1 MKVGIVCPYAW
12 DVPGGVRSHIHDLA
26 LTLQD
31 QGHIV
36 NVLAPVEDPAE
47 LPEWVTDG
55 GRPIAVPYN
64 GSVARLSFGVKAAAR
79 VRAWIRA
86 HDFDVV
92 HIHEP
97 LSPSLSVLTCW
108 SARGPL
114 VATWHSSQGR
124 SRVLAAGY
132 GIAQTAA
139 EKVRGHI
146 AVSED
151 ARRTLVA
158 NVGGD
163 AVLIPNGVR
172 VADFAEGPASEI
184 VTGEGP
190 AVVFLGRI
198 DEPRKGLE
206 VLLRAWPSV
215 ISQHRDAHLYVL
227 GPGEIDPDLI
237 DVLGEDSSSVTF
249 VGRVDDEEKA
259 AALRAATVYCAPHT
273 GGESFG
279 IVLAEAMA
287 AGAPVVASDLP
298 AFTRVLEGGASGQ
311 LFPTGDSQALAVA
324 LNHVLSDA
332 ELRERLISA
341 ARTRVKDFD
350 WSTVVGEVLAVYD
363 SVRMPGERVEE
374 DLRGQI
380 VGRIPGSS
388 RLRRRRT

>member
-31 QGHIV
+31 QGHVV

-47 LPEWVTDG
+47 LPAWVTDG

-172 VADFAEGPASEI
+172 VTDFSEGPPSDI
-184 VTGEGP
+184 VTGDGP
-190 AVVFLGRI
+190 AVVFLGRT

-206 VLLRAWPSV
+206 VLLRAWPAVMAKHS
-215 ISQHRDAHLYVL
+215 DAHLYVL
-227 GPGEIDPDLI
+227 GPGDIDKDALAP
-237 DVLGEDSSSVTF
+237 LGEFAPSVSF
-249 VGRVDDEEKA
+249 VGRVDDAAKA
-259 AALRAATVYCAPHT
+259 AALRAATIYCAPHT

-311 LFPTGDSQALAVA
+311 LFPAGDSEALALA
-324 LNHVLSDA
+324 LNHLLGDA
-332 ELRERLISA
+332 NLRERLASA

-363 SVRMPGERVEE
+363 SVRIPGERVEE